1 MDVRLALASCQ
12 SVIIHVLMRVE
23 KKITSQTKL
32 CWGPTFPCVD
42 IHVPADVRLALLQAG
57 FLKELIHSINYIV

>member
-1 MDVRLALASCQ
+1 M
-12 SVIIHVLMRVE
+12 
-23 KKITSQTKL
+23 ITSQTKL

-42 IHVPADVRLALLQAG
+42 IHVPADVRLAHLQAG